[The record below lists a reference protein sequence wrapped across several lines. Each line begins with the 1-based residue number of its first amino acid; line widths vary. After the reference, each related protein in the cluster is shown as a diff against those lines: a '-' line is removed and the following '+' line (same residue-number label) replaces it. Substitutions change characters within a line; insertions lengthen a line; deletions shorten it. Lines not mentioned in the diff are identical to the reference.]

1 MFEIGFFRSN
11 PEPFFSLAKEIFPRE
26 IIPTMTHHFIRL
38 LHDKGFLLRHYTQNV
53 DGLERIAGVPSG
65 KIVEAHGSFYT
76 SHCMKSSCRKEYDFD
91 WIKAQILTGEVPKCS
106 ECDTTVKPDV
116 VFFGEALPPRFFSC
130 AMSDFPKCD
139 MLLIMGTSL
148 VVQPFAYLM
157 NQVPS
162 DKPRVLL
169 NREIVG
175 VGNMFS
181 KGLDF
186 KSDKN
191 RDVAILG
198 DCDEGVLK
206 LAEALGWKEDL
217 LKLVE
222 QSKAVK
228 TTTATV
234 EETSA
239 AISKQ

>member
-1 MFEIGFFRSN
+1 
-11 PEPFFSLAKEIFPRE
+11 
-26 IIPTMTHHFIRL
+26 
-38 LHDKGFLLRHYTQNV
+38 
-53 DGLERIAGVPSG
+53 
-65 KIVEAHGSFYT
+65 
-76 SHCMKSSCRKEYDFD
+76 MKSSCRKEYDFD
-91 WIKAQILTGEVPKCS
+91 WMKAKILTGAVPKCP

-148 VVQPFAYLM
+148 VVQPFAYLV

-162 DKPRVLL
+162 DTPRVLL

-175 VGNMFS
+175 VGNVFS

-186 KSDKN
+186 KSDRN
-191 RDVAILG
+191 RDVAVLG

-222 QSKAVK
+222 QSKPTKQA
-228 TTTATV
+228 TT
-234 EETSA
+234 EEKPT